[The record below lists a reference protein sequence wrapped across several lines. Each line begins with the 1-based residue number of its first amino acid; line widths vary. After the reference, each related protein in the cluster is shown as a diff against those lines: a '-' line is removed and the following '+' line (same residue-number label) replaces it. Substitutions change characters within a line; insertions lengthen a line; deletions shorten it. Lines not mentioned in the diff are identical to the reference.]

1 MQSRI
6 KPFVLVFVLGLGLA
20 MSAPVCALSQSKPV
34 GQVARDT
41 AAPLLDQLKIAKDE
55 ATARMLEAEVWS
67 AWTGSGDDQ
76 IDNLM
81 QRSAALMQ
89 AQAFEEALSVLDAVV
104 AKAPQFAE
112 GWNKRATLLYMM
124 HDFDRSLADISQ
136 VLALEPRHFGALSG
150 MGLIRSAKGDKL
162 GAVVAYKKVLEV
174 DPQNSAAKASIDALG
189 KQLEGDPI

>member
-6 KPFVLVFVLGLGLA
+6 KPFVLVFVIGLGLA
-20 MSAPVCALSQSKPV
+20 MSAPVCAFSQSKPV